1 MFKIKERFGYCQM
14 LETYLSIHKVS
25 TILGV
30 TPQTLRKW
38 DEDGYFIPAQRRG
51 NGYRYYTKQQVEEFL
66 EKLNTTKN
74 QYRKNIGYCRVST
87 SKQKDDLLR
96 QAENVE
102 MYLKTLKQPYS
113 MISDIGSGINYSK
126 KGLSELLELICKNKV
141 DTIYVLYKDRLV
153 RFGFEI
159 IEKIADLHGTKIVVL
174 DNEDKTKEQ
183 ELVED
188 LMQIITVFS
197 CRLHG
202 KRAAKTRQLMQDLV
216 NDEEVKENEEKSG

>member
-1 MFKIKERFGYCQM
+1 M
-14 LETYLSIHKVS
+14 LDTYLSIHKVAV
-25 TILGV
+25 ILGV

-38 DEDGYFIPAQRRG
+38 DSDGYFVPAQRRG
-51 NGYRYYTKQQVEEFL
+51 NGYRYYTKQQVEEFS
-66 EKLNTTKN
+66 EKLNVVKN

-96 QAENVE
+96 QKENVE
-102 MYLKTLKQPYS
+102 MYLKSLKQPYE
-113 MISDIGSGINYSK
+113 IITDIGSGINYNK
-126 KGLSELLELICKNKV
+126 RGLCTLLELICKNRI

-153 RFGFEI
+153 RFGFELI
-159 IEKIADLHGTKIVVL
+159 QKIAELHDTKIVVL

-202 KRAAKTRQLMQDLV
+202 KRAAKTRQLMSDLL
-216 NDEEVKENEEKSG
+216 EEDDSDA

>member
-1 MFKIKERFGYCQM
+1 M
-14 LETYLSIHKVS
+14 LESYLSIHKVS
-25 TILGV
+25 VLLGV

-38 DEDGYFIPAQRRG
+38 EQSGYFVPAQKRA
-51 NGYRYYTKQQVEEFL
+51 NGYRYYSKTQVDEFS
-66 EKLNTTKN
+66 EKLNTVKN
-74 QYRKNIGYCRVST
+74 KNRINIGYCRVST

-96 QAENVE
+96 QVENLE
-102 MYLKTLKQPYS
+102 LYLKSLKQPYE
-113 MISDIGSGINYSK
+113 IIKDVGSGINYSK
-126 KGLSELLELICKNKV
+126 KGLIDLLDKIGKNKV

-153 RFGFEI
+153 RFGYEL
-159 IEKIADLHGTKIVVL
+159 IEKIADLHETKIVVL

-202 KRAAKTRQLMQDLV
+202 KRAAKTKQLMKDLIAEDV
-216 NDEEVKENEEKSG
+216 DLDEKEIK

>member
-1 MFKIKERFGYCQM
+1 MSD
-14 LETYLSIHKVS
+14 TYLSIHKVS
-25 TILGV
+25 VILGV

-38 DEDGYFIPAQRRG
+38 DEDGYFIPAQRRS
-51 NGYRYYTKQQVEEFL
+51 NGYRYYTKQQVEEFS
-66 EKLNTTKN
+66 EKLSTMKN

-96 QAENVE
+96 QCENVE
-102 MYLKTLKQPYS
+102 IYLKTLKQPYD
-113 MISDIGSGINYSK
+113 IIKDIGSGINYSK
-126 KGLSELLELICKNKV
+126 KGLCELLELICKNKV
-141 DTIYVLYKDRLV
+141 DTVYVLYKDRLV

-159 IEKIADLHGTKIVVL
+159 IQKIAELHGTRIVVL
-174 DNEDKTKEQ
+174 DSEDKTKEQ

-202 KRAAKTRQLMQDLV
+202 KRASKTKQFMEELLKD
-216 NDEEVKENEEKSG
+216 DENG

>member
-1 MFKIKERFGYCQM
+1 MRE
-14 LETYLSIHKVS
+14 
-25 TILGV
+25 
-30 TPQTLRKW
+30 
-38 DEDGYFIPAQRRG
+38 
-51 NGYRYYTKQQVEEFL
+51 
-66 EKLNTTKN
+66 KN

-96 QAENVE
+96 QKENVE
-102 MYLKTLKQPYS
+102 MYLKSLKQPYE
-113 MISDIGSGINYSK
+113 IITDIGSGINYNK
-126 KGLSELLELICKNKV
+126 RGLCELLELICKNRI

-153 RFGFEI
+153 RFGFELI
-159 IEKIADLHGTKIVVL
+159 QKIAELHDTKIVVL

-202 KRAAKTRQLMQDLV
+202 KRAAKTRQLMSDLL
-216 NDEEVKENEEKSG
+216 EEDDSDA

>member
-1 MFKIKERFGYCQM
+1 M
-14 LETYLSIHKVS
+14 LDTYLSIHKVAV
-25 TILGV
+25 ILGV

-38 DEDGYFIPAQRRG
+38 DSDSYFVPAQRRG
-51 NGYRYYTKQQVEEFL
+51 NGYRYYTKQQVEEFS
-66 EKLNTTKN
+66 EKLNVVKN

-96 QAENVE
+96 QKENVE
-102 MYLKTLKQPYS
+102 MYLKSLKQPYE
-113 MISDIGSGINYSK
+113 IITDIGSGINYNK
-126 KGLSELLELICKNKV
+126 RGLCTLLELICKNRI

-153 RFGFEI
+153 RFGFELI
-159 IEKIADLHGTKIVVL
+159 QKIAELHDTKIVVL

-202 KRAAKTRQLMQDLV
+202 KRAAKTRQLMSDLL
-216 NDEEVKENEEKSG
+216 EEDDSDA

>member
-1 MFKIKERFGYCQM
+1 MNNV
-14 LETYLSIHKVS
+14 YLSIHKVAS
-25 TILGV
+25 ILGV
-30 TPQTLRKW
+30 TPQTLRQW
-38 DEDGYFIPAQRRG
+38 DANGYFVPSQRRG
-51 NGYRYYTKQQVEEFL
+51 NGYRYYTKEQVEQFAEQF
-66 EKLNTTKN
+66 NTIRNKN
-74 QYRKNIGYCRVST
+74 RINIGYCRVST
-87 SKQKDDLLR
+87 NKQKDDLVR

-102 MYLKTLKQPYS
+102 LYLKSLKTPYQ
-113 MISDIGSGINYSK
+113 IIKDVGSGINYTK

-141 DTIYVLYKDRLV
+141 DTVYVLYKDRLV

-159 IEKIADLHGTKIVVL
+159 LQKVAELHNTQIVVL

-202 KRAAKTRQLMQDLV
+202 KRASKTKQLMRDLV
-216 NDEEVKENEEKSG
+216 EDDTNESTEG

>member
-1 MFKIKERFGYCQM
+1 M
-14 LETYLSIHKVS
+14 LDTYLSIHKVA

-51 NGYRYYTKQQVEEFL
+51 NGYRYYTKQQVEEFS
-66 EKLNTTKN
+66 EKLSTTKN

-96 QAENVE
+96 QCENIE
-102 MYLKTLKQPYS
+102 MYLKSLKQPYE
-113 MISDIGSGINYSK
+113 IIRDVGSGINYTK
-126 KGLSELLELICKNKV
+126 KGLCDLLELICKNKV
-141 DTIYVLYKDRLV
+141 DTVYVLYKDRLV

-159 IEKIADLHGTKIVVL
+159 IQKVAELHETQIVVL
-174 DNEDKTKEQ
+174 DSEDKTKEQ

-188 LMQIITVFS
+188 LMQIVTVFS

-202 KRAAKTRQLMQDLV
+202 RRATKTKQLMQELL
-216 NDEEVKENEEKSG
+216 EEDVDKDGS

>member
-1 MFKIKERFGYCQM
+1 M
-14 LETYLSIHKVS
+14 LDTYLSIHKVAVV
-25 TILGV
+25 LGV

-38 DEDGYFIPAQRRG
+38 DSDGYFVPAQRRG
-51 NGYRYYTKQQVEEFL
+51 NGYRYYTKQQVEEFS
-66 EKLNTTKN
+66 EKLNVVKN

-87 SKQKDDLLR
+87 SKQKDDLIR
-96 QAENVE
+96 QKENVE
-102 MYLKTLKQPYS
+102 MYLKSLKQPYE
-113 MISDIGSGINYSK
+113 IITDIGSGINYNK
-126 KGLSELLELICKNKV
+126 RGLCELLELICKNRI

-153 RFGFEI
+153 RFGFELI
-159 IEKIADLHGTKIVVL
+159 QKIAELHDTKIVIL

-202 KRAAKTRQLMQDLV
+202 KRAAKTRQLMSDLL
-216 NDEEVKENEEKSG
+216 EEDDSDA

>member
-1 MFKIKERFGYCQM
+1 M
-14 LETYLSIHKVS
+14 LDTYLSIHKVAV
-25 TILGV
+25 ILGV

-38 DEDGYFIPAQRRG
+38 DSDGYFVPAQRRG
-51 NGYRYYTKQQVEEFL
+51 NGYRYYTKQQVEEFS
-66 EKLNTTKN
+66 EKLNVVKN

-96 QAENVE
+96 QKENVE
-102 MYLKTLKQPYS
+102 MYLKSLKQPYE
-113 MISDIGSGINYSK
+113 IITDIGSGINYNK
-126 KGLSELLELICKNKV
+126 RGLCELLELICKNRI

-153 RFGFEI
+153 RFGFELI
-159 IEKIADLHGTKIVVL
+159 QKIAELHDTKIVIL

-202 KRAAKTRQLMQDLV
+202 KRAAKTRQLMSDLL
-216 NDEEVKENEEKSG
+216 EEDDSDA